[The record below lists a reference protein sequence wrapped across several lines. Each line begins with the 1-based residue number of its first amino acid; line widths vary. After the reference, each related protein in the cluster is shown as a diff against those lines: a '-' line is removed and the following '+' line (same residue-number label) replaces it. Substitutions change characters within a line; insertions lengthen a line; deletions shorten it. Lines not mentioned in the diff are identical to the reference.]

1 MPLVVPS
8 FQATDLAIKIAIF
21 GALVA
26 SYDVVIGYTGIV
38 SFGHAMF
45 FGFGAYA
52 VALSVGRFGA
62 PTYGHLLAG
71 LSHRHRASRRSSPR

>member
-1 MPLVVPS
+1 MRGRLRPGPGGRPLVHGHRPRAQDRPVR
-8 FQATDLAIKIAIF
+8 T
-21 GALVA
+21 LVA

-52 VALSVGRFGA
+52 VAS
-62 PTYGHLLAG
+62 
-71 LSHRHRASRRSSPR
+71 AS

>member
-1 MPLVVPS
+1 MRDARRLPEPTMWLRVAALALFALVPLVIPS

-38 SFGHAMF
+38 SF
-45 FGFGAYA
+45 
-52 VALSVGRFGA
+52 
-62 PTYGHLLAG
+62 
-71 LSHRHRASRRSSPR
+71 